1 MVFNKTLEQT
11 SILLIFIFIGYF
23 LRKKEII
30 NEGGKKV
37 LAGLLVNLFL
47 PCYYIVSLSTNLT
60 IDKINQYLLYFVCGI
75 GLAIAIVFIAMPFAR
90 LLGKNKLQRNVL
102 KYSFAFANIGYFGY
116 PVVGVVFGEAVKAS
130 MILFCIPQ
138 SIVISTYGYQ
148 ILTQKPLENPND
160 VENALVQKEKWTKHL
175 RFLYAPPFMGLMIGV
190 VIGLL
195 PINLPTYVVNMLDL
209 AKNCQSPVAML
220 LTGAVLSSVPLFK
233 LFASIKSYVV
243 GFIRLIVVPVVIGL
257 AFYLLGARGELL
269 VIAVASVALPVGMN
283 VVVYPESAGLDGTEG
298 AKTCFI
304 SYVLAL
310 GTLPLVFEIIQMLAK
325 M

>member
-1 MVFNKTLEQT
+1 M
-11 SILLIFIFIGYF
+11 LIFIFIGYF
-23 LRKKEII
+23 LRKREII
-30 NEGGKKV
+30 NESGKKV

-60 IDKINQYLLYFVCGI
+60 IDKINQYLLYFVCGL

-90 LLGKNKLQRNVL
+90 LLGKDKLQRNVL

-148 ILTQKPLENPND
+148 ILTQKIDSPTDLEK
-160 VENALVQKEKWTKHL
+160 ALVKKEKWTKHL

-190 VIGLL
+190 IIGLL
-195 PINLPTYVVNMLDL
+195 PIELPTYVVNMLDL

-220 LTGAVLSSVPLFK
+220 LTGAVLSSVPLLK
-233 LFASIKSYVV
+233 LFTSIKSYVV
-243 GFIRLIVVPVVIGL
+243 GFIRLIVMPVVIGL
-257 AFYLLGARGELL
+257 AFYLLGARGDLL

-283 VVVYPESAGLDGTEG
+283 VVVYPESAGIDGTEG

-310 GTLPLVFEIIQMLAK
+310 ATLPLVFEILQMLA
-325 M
+325 

>member
-1 MVFNKTLEQT
+1 MVFTKTLEQT
-11 SILLIFIFIGYF
+11 SILLTFIFIGFF

-30 NEGGKKV
+30 TESGKKV

-60 IDKINQYLLYFVCGI
+60 IDKINEYLIFFLCGI
-75 GLAIAIVFIAMPFAR
+75 GLAIAIVFIAMPFAH
-90 LLGKNKLQRNVL
+90 LLGKDKLQKNILR
-102 KYSFAFANIGYFGY
+102 YSFAFANIGYFGY

-148 ILTQKPLENPND
+148 ILTQKPIESPND
-160 VENALVQKEKWTKHL
+160 LETALVQKEKWTKHL

-190 VIGLL
+190 IIGLL
-195 PINLPTYVVNMLDL
+195 PINLPTYLVNMLDL
-209 AKNCQSPVAML
+209 AKNCQSPIAML
-220 LTGAVLSSVPLFK
+220 LTGSVLSSVPLIK
-233 LFASIKSYVV
+233 LFTSIKAYVV
-243 GFIRLIVVPVVIGL
+243 GFVRLLLIPAVISL
-257 AFYLLGARGELL
+257 IFYLLGASGELL
-269 VIAVASVALPVGMN
+269 VIAVASVSLPVGMN

-310 GTLPLVFEIIQMLAK
+310 ATLPLVFEILQMLA
-325 M
+325 